1 MESSD
6 RVWILG
12 FSSLFYFQKIVK
24 NASFNKKKIIFGQN
38 KKLRVMKFY
47 DIDSV
52 FISGKYAG
60 ETLAEVFEKD
70 PKYIN
75 YCQENDDDF
84 YVSPEVMK
92 ELRTLARDHRLL
104 TQDLDKMSD
113 DELAEFMEEMNDID
127 VFDENNF
134 DDDFDWD
141 AEDDIFAEFEDEY
154 DIEDDDYN
162 FDDFEDQVF

>member
-1 MESSD
+1 
-6 RVWILG
+6 
-12 FSSLFYFQKIVK
+12 
-24 NASFNKKKIIFGQN
+24 
-38 KKLRVMKFY
+38 MKFY

-92 ELRTLARDHRLL
+92 ELRSLARDHKLL
-104 TQDLDKMSD
+104 TQDLDKMTD

-127 VFDENNF
+127 RNGSMRLM
-134 DDDFDWD
+134 
-141 AEDDIFAEFEDEY
+141 
-154 DIEDDDYN
+154 DYRK
-162 FDDFEDQVF
+162 

>member
-1 MESSD
+1 
-6 RVWILG
+6 
-12 FSSLFYFQKIVK
+12 
-24 NASFNKKKIIFGQN
+24 
-38 KKLRVMKFY
+38 MKFY

-92 ELRTLARDHRLL
+92 ELRSLARDHKLL
-104 TQDLDKMSD
+104 TQDLDKLTD

-127 VFDENNF
+127 AFDENNF

-141 AEDDIFAEFEDEY
+141 AEEDMFAEFEDEY
-154 DIEDDDYN
+154 DIEDEDYDIM
-162 FDDFEDQVF
+162 DDFDERF

>member
-1 MESSD
+1 
-6 RVWILG
+6 
-12 FSSLFYFQKIVK
+12 
-24 NASFNKKKIIFGQN
+24 
-38 KKLRVMKFY
+38 
-47 DIDSV
+47 
-52 FISGKYAG
+52 
-60 ETLAEVFEKD
+60 
-70 PKYIN
+70 
-75 YCQENDDDF
+75 
-84 YVSPEVMK
+84 MK

-154 DIEDDDYN
+154 DIEDEDYN

>member
-1 MESSD
+1 
-6 RVWILG
+6 
-12 FSSLFYFQKIVK
+12 
-24 NASFNKKKIIFGQN
+24 
-38 KKLRVMKFY
+38 MKFY

-104 TQDLDKMSD
+104 ATLP
-113 DELAEFMEEMNDID
+113 
-127 VFDENNF
+127 
-134 DDDFDWD
+134 
-141 AEDDIFAEFEDEY
+141 
-154 DIEDDDYN
+154 
-162 FDDFEDQVF
+162 

>member
-1 MESSD
+1 
-6 RVWILG
+6 
-12 FSSLFYFQKIVK
+12 
-24 NASFNKKKIIFGQN
+24 
-38 KKLRVMKFY
+38 MKFY

-127 VFDENNF
+127 VFD
-134 DDDFDWD
+134 
-141 AEDDIFAEFEDEY
+141 DIFAEFEDEY